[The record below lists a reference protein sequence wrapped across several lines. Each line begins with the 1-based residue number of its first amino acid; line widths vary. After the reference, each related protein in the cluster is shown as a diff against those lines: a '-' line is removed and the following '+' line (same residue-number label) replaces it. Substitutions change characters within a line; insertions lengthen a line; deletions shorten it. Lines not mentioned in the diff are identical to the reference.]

1 MKRAMRMIAVS
12 FAGRLLALALALTST
27 LAITGTN
34 ADDLTFE
41 LRIERGKVPAN
52 MRRIRVKQGDV
63 VKLRWRSDRPIALHL
78 HGYDIE
84 AKVEPGKIA
93 EMTFAARA
101 TGRFSVEE
109 HKPQSSGS
117 HGAVI
122 VRIEVHP
129 R

>member
-1 MKRAMRMIAVS
+1 MNRAMRMIPVS
-12 FAGRLLALALALTST
+12 FTGLLMAVGLAST
-27 LAITGTN
+27 LAITGAN

-63 VKLRWRSDRPIALHL
+63 VKLRWSSDRPTALHL

-84 AKVEPGKIA
+84 AKVEPGKVA

-109 HKPQSSGS
+109 HKPQSSGGHT

>member
-1 MKRAMRMIAVS
+1 MSMIPAS
-12 FAGRLLALALALTST
+12 FARRLLALGLTLTST
-27 LAITGTN
+27 LAIASPK
-34 ADDLTFE
+34 ADELTFE
-41 LRIERGKVPAN
+41 LRVERSKVPAR
-52 MRRIRVKQGDV
+52 MRLIRVKQGDV
-63 VKLRWRSDRPIALHL
+63 VKLRWSSDRPIALHL

-84 AKVEPGKIA
+84 AKVEPGKVA